1 MENTDSTTSSMPT
14 TFSESFHIN
23 ETLHVIEQQH
33 HRPPSQF
40 ISSDDI
46 YLPDVWVGLILILM
60 VLVCIGYICT
70 CVLYHKFRRWK
81 QQVLEAQRMMQAHG
95 SFLED
100 YAYEESLPSYTIV
113 TGLPSYDQAMER
125 FRQLRTMRRMSSPKL
140 SDISEELNDPPKIT
154 FARLSLGEI
163 FQFYKVDKNIPV

>member
-1 MENTDSTTSSMPT
+1 
-14 TFSESFHIN
+14 
-23 ETLHVIEQQH
+23 
-33 HRPPSQF
+33 
-40 ISSDDI
+40 
-46 YLPDVWVGLILILM
+46 
-60 VLVCIGYICT
+60 
-70 CVLYHKFRRWK
+70 
-81 QQVLEAQRMMQAHG
+81 MMQAHG